1 MKPRVHKKNILEIS
15 VILLASV
22 IFGLGRNYFSE
33 TPLLL
38 FRVQVKAIRPAVQIQ
53 FSEADAE
60 LVSQMSADPRSI
72 LIDARLPDLF
82 RSGYIPGAV
91 NLPVAKFS
99 AALPLLLPRLRSARL
114 VIVYCGGP
122 KCNDASDLADMLFLK
137 GFKDL
142 LIYRGGIE
150 DWVRRGNAFAR

>member
-1 MKPRVHKKNILEIS
+1 MNMRLHKKNLLEIAL
-15 VILLASV
+15 ILLASV

-38 FRVQVKAIRPAVQIQ
+38 FRVQVKAIRPAAQVQ

-60 LVSQMSADPRSI
+60 LVRQMSTDPGSI

-82 RSGYIPGAV
+82 RSGYIPGAA
-91 NLPVAKFS
+91 NLPAAKFS
-99 AALPLLLPRLRSARL
+99 AALPLLLPRLRAARL
-114 VIVYCGGP
+114 IIVYCGGP
-122 KCNDASDLADMLFLK
+122 KCNDAADLAGMLFLK